1 MKKMTKRTLALAMS
15 TGMLLSNSV
24 WAADTDADPY
34 GAMPETVTLHVGRSE
49 DANASYLSGQDS
61 LNNYLVDYIKEQLN
75 VDFVYDF
82 SVASD
87 YSTKVSMAIASGS
100 IPDIMFVTASQLR
113 ELVAADAV
121 EDMTAVY
128 ETYASDNLKAAYDTT
143 DGISFENATFDGK
156 LMAMPS
162 ISPGADAIPILF
174 VRGDWMDE
182 LGLDE
187 PKTVE
192 DITNIV
198 KAFKEKYGDS
208 NSLVMS
214 QNIVSENGNNSN
226 KLFKKTIQTIC
237 FLPHFLSWV
246 VLAMIFRDLLDGSG
260 IINSG
265 LMALGIIKEPIV
277 FLGNN
282 SWFQGLM
289 IGTDVWKEFGYGAI
303 IFIAA
308 LTSINT
314 ELYEAAAIDGAGR
327 LQRIWHITLPG
338 IAVTIVLVATL
349 NIANILNAGFDQIYN
364 LYSPIVYSTG
374 DIIDTYVYR
383 MSFENAQYSLATA
396 IGLLKSLVSFILIV
410 VSNFCAGKFA
420 NYRIF

>member
-1 MKKMTKRTLALAMS
+1 MSRKQNPSGTANIQTGRKKKKISIRHTWPYHLLLFPGMMVLLIYTVVPFFGNVIAFQNFKPDTFKIFRNTL
-15 TGMLLSNSV
+15 V
-24 WAADTDADPY
+24 
-34 GAMPETVTLHVGRSE
+34 
-49 DANASYLSGQDS
+49 
-61 LNNYLVDYIKEQLN
+61 I
-75 VDFVYDF
+75 
-82 SVASD
+82 
-87 YSTKVSMAIASGS
+87 AI
-100 IPDIMFVTASQLR
+100 
-113 ELVAADAV
+113 
-121 EDMTAVY
+121 
-128 ETYASDNLKAAYDTT
+128 
-143 DGISFENATFDGK
+143 GK
-156 LMAMPS
+156 LT
-162 ISPGADAIPILF
+162 F
-174 VRGDWMDE
+174 
-182 LGLDE
+182 
-187 PKTVE
+187 
-192 DITNIV
+192 N
-198 KAFKEKYGDS
+198 
-208 NSLVMS
+208 LVMS
-214 QNIVSENGNNSN
+214 VFFAILLNEVSN

>member
-1 MKKMTKRTLALAMS
+1 MSRKQNPSGTANIQTGRKKKKISIRHTWPYHLLLFP
-15 TGMLLSNSV
+15 GMMVLLI
-24 WAADTDADPY
+24 Y
-34 GAMPETVTLHVGRSE
+34 TVVPFLGNVIAFQNFKPIMGIAKSKWVG
-49 DANASYLSGQDS
+49 
-61 LNNYLVDYIKEQLN
+61 
-75 VDFVYDF
+75 
-82 SVASD
+82 
-87 YSTKVSMAIASGS
+87 
-100 IPDIMFVTASQLR
+100 
-113 ELVAADAV
+113 
-121 EDMTAVY
+121 
-128 ETYASDNLKAAYDTT
+128 
-143 DGISFENATFDGK
+143 FENFTYMFKLPDTFKIFRNTLVIAIGK
-156 LMAMPS
+156 LT
-162 ISPGADAIPILF
+162 F
-174 VRGDWMDE
+174 
-182 LGLDE
+182 
-187 PKTVE
+187 
-192 DITNIV
+192 N
-198 KAFKEKYGDS
+198 
-208 NSLVMS
+208 LVMS
-214 QNIVSENGNNSN
+214 VFFAILLNEVSN

-289 IGTDVWKEFGYGAI
+289 IGTDVWEEFGYGAI

-374 DIIDTYVYR
+374 DIIDTFVYR
-383 MSFENAQYSLATA
+383 LGLLDAQYGPATA
-396 IGLLKSLVSFILIV
+396 VGLFKSVISTLFISISYFL
-410 VSNFCAGKFA
+410 AYKLA
-420 NYRIF
+420 DYRIF